1 MKSLVAAG
9 AGCAALLTLA
19 ALEGVSSNETPV
31 ASVAAKVPSAPVTVA
46 SYDLSFVDGAT
57 DPGRASATRA
67 SRRVGH
73 PVLKPAT
80 ASMSAAALGDVVKK
94 SCAGCHSDQR
104 RQGNLSLQNLDLA
117 TIGQTAPEVAEKMIN
132 KLRTGMMPPPG
143 RPKPGGDTLNI
154 LLESLE
160 RTMDAR
166 YAADPNPGTRTFQRL
181 NRAEYERAIRD
192 VLLLDIKAD
201 AWLPLD
207 TKSANFDNIADVQ
220 LPSATLLDSYLD
232 AASEIAR
239 LAVGDPKASVST
251 TTYKIPRL
259 ASQLDQVDGA
269 PIGTRGGAA
278 ATHTFPADGEY
289 VFTITLHAIP
299 TGQLF
304 ASTAPFDE
312 KIEVSVNGERVA
324 LLDVDRGMSQAD
336 PQGMEMRTKPI
347 PIRAGPQRIAATFV
361 RTFEGPVNDNIAPLG
376 HSIADTQIGAQ
387 AGITVQ
393 AHIQNFAVT
402 GPYNPTGVSETPT
415 RRRIFS
421 CRPLSAPEAR
431 PCAEKILTRLGTQAY
446 RRPMQAND
454 VKALLTFYD
463 EGAKAGGFEIGI
475 RTALEAMLSSPHFIF
490 RIEEVPATAKGRVA
504 VSGVDLASRLSFFL
518 WGAPPDS
525 QLVALGRSG
534 RLADTTVLIA
544 QARRMLADPRSEA
557 LATRFAAQWL
567 RLPDI
572 DLVHP
577 DANQFPDFRE
587 QLAHE
592 MRRETELFFYGLV
605 RENRSMLDLFTANYT
620 YVNESL
626 ARHYDIPGVVGT
638 EFRKVA
644 YPAGSPRSGILGH
657 GSVLTLT
664 SVANRTSPVLRGKWV
679 MEVLMGSPPPA
690 PPPNV
695 PDLEKTEGAKEG
707 RLLTTRERMEI
718 HRANAT
724 CKSCHQFIDPIGLA
738 LDNFDVMGRWRIREN
753 GSALDTRGDYYD
765 GTQITSP
772 SELQQA
778 LLKRPVPLMRSFTQ
792 NLMAYALG
800 RRVEWYDAPTV
811 RRIEAAARKS
821 NYRTNDFIL
830 GVVKSEAFRMRKVVA
845 EQPLKAAPAT
855 GAPAKGDATTSTTK
869 PAAAGRGR

>member
-9 AGCAALLTLA
+9 AGCVALLAIATIDGP
-19 ALEGVSSNETPV
+19 EPV
-31 ASVAAKVPSAPVTVA
+31 VTPSAAPTPSSGTAAVTPTT
-46 SYDLSFVDGAT
+46 YDLSFIDGAA
-57 DPGRASATRA
+57 DPVRTATTRA
-67 SRRVGH
+67 SRRAGH
-73 PVLKPAT
+73 PVLRPT
-80 ASMSAAALGDVVKK
+80 GSTMSAAALGDVVKK
-94 SCAGCHSDQR
+94 TCAGCHSDQR
-104 RQGNLSLQNLDLA
+104 KQGNLSLQNLDLA

-143 RPKPGGDTLNI
+143 RAKPGGDTLQI
-154 LLESLE
+154 LLESIE

-181 NRAEYERAIRD
+181 NRAEYERAIKD
-192 VLLLDIKAD
+192 VLQLDIKAD
-201 AWLPLD
+201 SWLPLD

-220 LPSATLLDSYLD
+220 TPSATLLDSYLD

-251 TTYKIPRL
+251 NTFKIARL

-278 ATHTFPADGEY
+278 VTHTFPADGEY
-289 VFTITLHAIP
+289 VFTVTLHAIP

-324 LLDVDRGMSQAD
+324 MLDVDRGMSQAD
-336 PQGMEMRTKPI
+336 PQGMEIKTKPI
-347 PIRAGPQRIAATFV
+347 PVRAGPQRIAATFV
-361 RTFEGPVNDNIAPLG
+361 RTFEGPVNDNITPLG

-421 CRPLSAPEAR
+421 CRPLSAVEAR

-454 VKALLTFYD
+454 LKGLLAFYD
-463 EGAKAGGFEIGI
+463 EGAKAGGFEIGV

-490 RIEEVPATAKGRVA
+490 RVEEVPTAAKGRVA
-504 VSGVDLASRLSFFL
+504 VGGVDLASRLSFFL

-544 QARRMLADPRSEA
+544 QTKRMLADPRSEA

-567 RLPDI
+567 RLQDI

-592 MRRETELFFYGLV
+592 MRRETELFFYNLV
-605 RENRSMLDLFTANYT
+605 KENRSLLDLFTAKYT

-626 ARHYDIPGVVGT
+626 AKHYDIPGVVGS
-638 EFRKVA
+638 EFRKVS
-644 YPAGSPRSGILGH
+644 YPVGSPRSGILGH

-679 MEVLMGSPPPA
+679 MEVLMGSPPPP

-707 RLLTTRERMEI
+707 RMLTTRERMEI

-765 GTQITSP
+765 GTQITNP
-772 SELQQA
+772 TELQQA

-811 RRIEAAARKS
+811 RRIESAASKS
-821 NYRTNDFIL
+821 NYKLNDFIL
-830 GVVKSEAFRMRKVVA
+830 GVVKSDAFRMRKVVA
-845 EQPLKAAPAT
+845 EGPAKAAPAT
-855 GAPAKGDATTSTTK
+855 TAPAA
-869 PAAAGRGR
+869 PAAKAPAAGRGR

>member
-1 MKSLVAAG
+1 VAGDADRRTT
-9 AGCAALLTLA
+9 AA
-19 ALEGVSSNETPV
+19 TP
-31 ASVAAKVPSAPVTVA
+31 AT
-46 SYDLSFVDGAT
+46 YDLSFVDGAT
-57 DPGRASATRA
+57 DPVRASTTRA
-67 SRRVGH
+67 SRRAGH
-73 PVLKPAT
+73 PVIKPAPAT
-80 ASMSAAALGDVVKK
+80 MSAAALGDVVKK
-94 SCAGCHSDQR
+94 SCAGCHSDSR

-143 RPKPGGDTLNI
+143 RAKPGGDTLQL

-160 RTMDAR
+160 RTMDAQ
-166 YAADPNPGTRTFQRL
+166 YAANPNPGSRTFQRL
-181 NRAEYERAIRD
+181 NRAEYERAIKD
-192 VLLLDIKAD
+192 VLSLDIRAD
-201 AWLPLD
+201 SWLPLD

-251 TTYKIPRL
+251 STYKIARL
-259 ASQLDQVDGA
+259 ASQLDQVEGA
-269 PIGTRGGAA
+269 PIGTRGGSAV
-278 ATHTFPADGEY
+278 THTFPADGEY

-336 PQGMEMRTKPI
+336 PQGMEIRTRPV

-361 RTFEGPVNDNIAPLG
+361 RTFEGPVNDNITPLG

-421 CRPLSAPEAR
+421 CRPTSEAEAR
-431 PCAEKILTRLGTQAY
+431 PCAEKIITRLGTQAY
-446 RRPMQAND
+446 RRPMQASD
-454 VKALLTFYD
+454 VKGLMTFYE

-490 RIEEVPATAKGRVA
+490 RIEELPAASKGRVA
-504 VSGVDLASRLSFFL
+504 VGGVDLASRLSFFL

-534 RLADTTVLIA
+534 RLADTTVLVA
-544 QARRMLADPRSEA
+544 QTKRMLADPRSEA
-557 LATRFAAQWL
+557 LATRFASQWL
-567 RLPDI
+567 RLQDI

-587 QLAHE
+587 QLAKD
-592 MRRETELFFYGLV
+592 MRRETELFFHNLV
-605 RENRSMLDLFTANYT
+605 RENRSLLDLFTANYT

-626 ARHYDIPGVVGT
+626 AKHYDIPGVVGS
-638 EFRKVA
+638 EFRKVY

-679 MEVLMGSPPPA
+679 MEVLMGSPPPP

-695 PDLEKTEGAKEG
+695 PDLEETEGAHEG

-765 GTQITSP
+765 GTQITNP
-772 SELQQA
+772 TELQQA

-811 RRIEAAARKS
+811 RRIETAAGKT
-821 NYRTNDFIL
+821 NYKLNDFIL
-830 GVVKSEAFRMRKVVA
+830 GVVKSDAFRMRKVMA
-845 EQPLKAAPAT
+845 EGPVKAVPAAKAPAAPAPK
-855 GAPAKGDATTSTTK
+855 AP
-869 PAAAGRGR
+869 AAGRGR

>member
-9 AGCAALLTLA
+9 AGCVALLAIASFDGPESESPVQSGASEARA
-19 ALEGVSSNETPV
+19 ASATP
-31 ASVAAKVPSAPVTVA
+31 T

-57 DPGRASATRA
+57 DPVRASTTRA

-73 PVLKPAT
+73 PVLKPAGT
-80 ASMSAAALGDVVKK
+80 TMTAAALGDVVKK
-94 SCAGCHSDQR
+94 TCAGCHSDQR
-104 RQGNLSLQNLDLA
+104 KQGNLSLQNLDLA

-143 RPKPGGDTLNI
+143 RAKPGGDTLQV
-154 LLESLE
+154 LLETIE

-166 YAADPNPGTRTFQRL
+166 YAADPNPGSRTFQRL
-181 NRAEYERAIRD
+181 NRAEYERAIKD
-192 VLLLDIKAD
+192 VLQLDIKAD
-201 AWLPLD
+201 SWLPLD

-220 LPSATLLDSYLD
+220 TPSATLLDSYLD

-251 TTYKIPRL
+251 NTFKIARL

-278 ATHTFPADGEY
+278 VTHTFPADGEY
-289 VFTITLHAIP
+289 VFTVTLHAIP

-324 LLDVDRGMSQAD
+324 VLDVDRGMSQAD
-336 PQGMEMRTKPI
+336 PQGMEIKTKPI
-347 PIRAGPQRIAATFV
+347 PVRAGPQRIAATFV
-361 RTFEGPVNDNIAPLG
+361 RTFEGPVNDNITPLG

-421 CRPLSAPEAR
+421 CRPLSAAEAR
-431 PCAEKILTRLGTQAY
+431 PCAEKILTRLATQAY
-446 RRPMQAND
+446 RRPLQAND
-454 VKALLTFYD
+454 MKGLLTFYD
-463 EGAKAGGFEIGI
+463 EGVKAGGFEIGI
-475 RTALEAMLSSPHFIF
+475 RTAVEAMLSSPHFIF
-490 RIEEVPATAKGRVA
+490 RIEEVPTTAKGRVA
-504 VSGVDLASRLSFFL
+504 VGGVDLASRLSFFL

-544 QARRMLADPRSEA
+544 QTKRMLADPRSEA
-557 LATRFAAQWL
+557 LATRFASQWL
-567 RLPDI
+567 RLQDI

-592 MRRETELFFYGLV
+592 MRRETELFFYNLV
-605 RENRSMLDLFTANYT
+605 KENRSLLDLFTANYT

-626 ARHYDIPGVVGT
+626 AKHYDIPGVVGSD
-638 EFRKVA
+638 FRKVA

-679 MEVLMGSPPPA
+679 MEVLMGSPPPP

-707 RLLTTRERMEI
+707 RMLTTRERMEI

-753 GSALDTRGDYYD
+753 GSPLDTRGDYYD
-765 GTQITSP
+765 GTKITNP
-772 SELQQA
+772 TELQQA

-811 RRIEAAARKS
+811 RRIEGAASRN
-821 NYRTNDFIL
+821 NYKLNDFIV
-830 GVVKSEAFRMRKVVA
+830 GVVKSDAFRMRKVMA
-845 EQPLKAAPAT
+845 EGPAKAAPAT
-855 GAPAKGDATTSTTK
+855 TAPAA
-869 PAAAGRGR
+869 PASNAPAAGRGR

>member
-9 AGCAALLTLA
+9 AGCVAVVAIAMLD
-19 ALEGVSSNETPV
+19 GSS
-31 ASVAAKVPSAPVTVA
+31 APSAPVSSTPTESRAAAAVPA

-57 DPGRASATRA
+57 DPARASATRA
-67 SRRVGH
+67 SRRTGH
-73 PVLKPAT
+73 PVLKRPAT
-80 ASMSAAALGDVVKK
+80 VMSSAALGDVVKK
-94 SCAGCHSDQR
+94 TCAGCHSDQR
-104 RQGNLSLQNLDLA
+104 KQGNLSLQQFDLA
-117 TIGQTAPEVAEKMIN
+117 TIGQAAPEVAEKMIN

-143 RPKPGGDTLNI
+143 RAKPGGDTLQV
-154 LLESLE
+154 LLETLE

-181 NRAEYERAIRD
+181 NRAEYERAIKD
-192 VLLLDIKAD
+192 VLSLDIKAES
-201 AWLPLD
+201 WLPLD

-220 LPSATLLDSYLD
+220 TPSATLLDSYLD
-232 AASEIAR
+232 AASEISR
-239 LAVGDPKASVST
+239 LAVGDPKAGVST
-251 TTYKIPRL
+251 STFKIARL

-269 PIGTRGGAA
+269 PVGTRGGAA
-278 ATHTFPADGEY
+278 VTHTFPADGEY

-312 KIEVSVNGERVA
+312 KIEVSVNGEQVA
-324 LLDVDRGMSQAD
+324 MLDIDHGMSQAD
-336 PQGMEMRTKPI
+336 PQGMEMKPKPI

-361 RTFEGPVNDNIAPLG
+361 RTFEGPVNDNITPLG

-402 GPYNPTGVSETPT
+402 GPYNPTGVSDTPS

-421 CRPLSAPEAR
+421 CRPLSAAEAR

-454 VKALLTFYD
+454 MKGLLTFYD
-463 EGAKAGGFEIGI
+463 EGAKSGGFETGI
-475 RTALEAMLSSPHFIF
+475 RTALEALLSSPHFIF
-490 RIEEVPATAKGRVA
+490 RIEEVPTTAKGRVA
-504 VSGVDLASRLSFFL
+504 VNGVDLASRLSFFL

-525 QLVALGRSG
+525 QLVALGRTG
-534 RLADTTVLIA
+534 RLADTTVLLA
-544 QARRMLADPRSEA
+544 QAKRLLADPRSEA
-557 LATRFAAQWL
+557 LATRFASQWL
-567 RLPDI
+567 RLQDI
-572 DLVHP
+572 ELVHP

-587 QLAHE
+587 QLATD
-592 MRRETELFFYGLV
+592 MRRETELFFYNLV
-605 RENRSMLDLFTANYT
+605 RENRSLNELFTANYT
-620 YVNESL
+620 YVNEAL
-626 ARHYDIPGVVGT
+626 AKHYDMPGVVGT
-638 EFRKVA
+638 QFRKVS
-644 YPAGSPRSGILGH
+644 YPAGSPRSGIFGH

-679 MEVLMGSPPPA
+679 MEVLMGSPPPP
-690 PPPNV
+690 PPPNI

-707 RLLTTRERMEI
+707 RMLTTRERMEI
-718 HRANAT
+718 HRANAS

-753 GSALDTRGDYYD
+753 GAPLDTRGDYYD
-765 GTQITSP
+765 GTKITSP
-772 SELQQA
+772 SELQGA

-811 RRIEAAARKS
+811 RRIELAARTN
-821 NYRTNDFIL
+821 NYRLNDFIF
-830 GVVKSEAFRMRKVVA
+830 GVVKSDAFRMRKVVA
-845 EQPLKAAPAT
+845 EQPTKAAPVSSPANT
-855 GAPAKGDATTSTTK
+855 DTKAPAAR
-869 PAAAGRGR
+869 RGR

>member
-9 AGCAALLTLA
+9 AGCVALL
-19 ALEGVSSNETPV
+19 ALTTVDRPEGTTPSGESRQS
-31 ASVAAKVPSAPVTVA
+31 ASAVPVTA
-46 SYDLSFVDGAT
+46 TSYDLSFVNAAA
-57 DPGRASATRA
+57 DPVRGSITRA
-67 SRRVGH
+67 NRRAGH
-73 PVLKPAT
+73 PVLKPAGAT
-80 ASMSAAALGDVVKK
+80 MTAAALGEVVKK
-94 SCAGCHSDQR
+94 TCAGCHSDQR

-143 RPKPGGDTLNI
+143 RAKPGGDTLQI
-154 LLESLE
+154 LLESIE

-181 NRAEYERAIRD
+181 NRAEYERAVKD
-192 VLLLDIKAD
+192 VLSLDIRAD
-201 AWLPLD
+201 SWLPLD

-251 TTYKIPRL
+251 STFKIARL

-278 ATHTFPADGEY
+278 VTHTFPADGEY
-289 VFTITLHAIP
+289 VFAITLHAIP

-324 LLDVDRGMSQAD
+324 LLDIDRGMSQAD
-336 PQGMEMRTKPI
+336 PQGMEVRTKPV

-361 RTFEGPVNDNIAPLG
+361 RTFEGPVNDNITPLG

-402 GPYNPTGVSETPT
+402 GPYNPTGVSDTPT

-431 PCAEKILTRLGTQAY
+431 PCAEKILTRLGAQAY

-454 VKALLTFYD
+454 LKGLLAFYD

-490 RIEEVPATAKGRVA
+490 RIEEVPVAAKGRVP

-534 RLADTTVLIA
+534 RLADTTVLLA
-544 QARRMLADPRSEA
+544 QTKRMLADPRSEA
-557 LATRFAAQWL
+557 LATRFASQWL
-567 RLPDI
+567 RLQDI
-572 DLVHP
+572 ELVHP

-587 QLAHE
+587 QLAKE
-592 MRRETELFFYGLV
+592 MRRETELFFYALV
-605 RENRSMLDLFTANYT
+605 RENRSLLDLFTANYT
-620 YVNESL
+620 YLNESL
-626 ARHYDIPGVVGT
+626 AKHYDIPGVVGND
-638 EFRKVA
+638 FRRVT

-679 MEVLMGSPPPA
+679 MEVLMGSPPPP
-690 PPPNV
+690 PPPNI
-695 PDLEKTEGAKEG
+695 PDLEETKGAQEG

-765 GTQITSP
+765 GTQITNP
-772 SELQQA
+772 TELQRA

-811 RRIEAAARKS
+811 RRIEAAARPN
-821 NYRTNDFIL
+821 NYRLNDFII
-830 GVVKSEAFRMRKVVA
+830 GVVKSDAFRMRKVVA
-845 EQPLKAAPAT
+845 EQPSKAAPAT
-855 GAPAKGDATTSTTK
+855 TAPAAPASKA
-869 PAAAGRGR
+869 PAASRGR

>member
-9 AGCAALLTLA
+9 AGCVAVVAIAMLDGT
-19 ALEGVSSNETPV
+19 GTPSIPVS
-31 ASVAAKVPSAPVTVA
+31 SAPVAGRAAMATPV

-57 DPGRASATRA
+57 DPARASATRA
-67 SRRVGH
+67 SRRTGH
-73 PVLKPAT
+73 PVLKRPAT
-80 ASMSAAALGDVVKK
+80 VMTTAALGDVVKK
-94 SCAGCHSDQR
+94 TCAGCHSDQR
-104 RQGNLSLQNLDLA
+104 KQGNLSLQQFDLT
-117 TIGQTAPEVAEKMIN
+117 TIGQASPEVAEKMIN

-143 RPKPGGDTLNI
+143 RARPGGDTLQV
-154 LLESLE
+154 LLETLE

-192 VLLLDIKAD
+192 VLSLDVKAD
-201 AWLPLD
+201 SWLPLD

-220 LPSATLLDSYLD
+220 TPSATLLDSYLD
-232 AASEIAR
+232 AASEISR
-239 LAVGDPKASVST
+239 LAVGDPKAGVST
-251 TTYKIPRL
+251 STYKIARL

-269 PIGTRGGAA
+269 PVGTRGGTAV
-278 ATHTFPADGEY
+278 THTFPADGEY

-324 LLDVDRGMSQAD
+324 VLDIDRGMSQAD
-336 PQGMEMRTKPI
+336 PQGMEMKTKPI

-361 RTFEGPVNDNIAPLG
+361 RTFEGPVNDNITPLG

-402 GPYNPTGVSETPT
+402 GPYNPTGVSDTPS

-421 CRPLSAPEAR
+421 CRPLAAAEAR
-431 PCAEKILTRLGTQAY
+431 PCAEKILSRLGTQAY
-446 RRPMQAND
+446 RRPLQPND
-454 VKALLTFYD
+454 MKGLLTFYD
-463 EGAKAGGFEIGI
+463 EGAKSGGFELGI

-490 RIEEVPATAKGRVA
+490 RIEELLTATKGRVA
-504 VSGVDLASRLSFFL
+504 VNGVDLASRLSFFL

-534 RLADTTVLIA
+534 RLADTTVLLS
-544 QARRMLADPRSEA
+544 QAKRLLADPRSEA
-557 LATRFAAQWL
+557 LATRFASQWL
-567 RLPDI
+567 RLQDI
-572 DLVHP
+572 ELVHP

-587 QLAHE
+587 QLATD
-592 MRRETELFFYGLV
+592 MRRETELFFYNLV
-605 RENRSMLDLFTANYT
+605 RGNRSLNELFTANYT
-620 YVNESL
+620 YVNEAL
-626 ARHYDIPGVVGT
+626 AKHYDIPGVVGAD
-638 EFRKVA
+638 FRKVN
-644 YPAGSPRSGILGH
+644 YPAGSPRSGIFGH

-679 MEVLMGSPPPA
+679 MEVLMGSPPPP

-753 GSALDTRGDYYD
+753 GAPLDTRGDYYD
-765 GTQITSP
+765 GTRITSP
-772 SELQQA
+772 AELQA
-778 LLKRPVPLMRSFTQ
+778 AMLKRPVPLMRSFTQ

-811 RRIEAAARKS
+811 RRIELAARAN
-821 NYRTNDFIL
+821 NYRLNDFIF
-830 GVVKSEAFRMRKVVA
+830 GVVRSDAFRMRKVVA
-845 EQPLKAAPAT
+845 ENPTKAAPASSPAST
-855 GAPAKGDATTSTTK
+855 EPKAPASS
-869 PAAAGRGR
+869 RGR